1 MRKTVF
7 RYFFDFLDGQEK
19 WLNQM
24 AAQGYRL
31 IKCGKAWY
39 TFETCQP
46 GEYQYAVDFVADK
59 GYKDSRDYRAFLESM
74 GYRTFYKNINLNF
87 SIGKVKWRPWAKAS
101 GQITTS
107 PGTFNKELLIIEK
120 KNDGTPF
127 ELHTDLQDRLSVYRT
142 IRNALLWSMPMM
154 LILLGISFV
163 PGLAANDAATCD
175 SVTWLLVALRIMLTG
190 LVVFYGIMTVRIA
203 RIARRLKEESRTHE

>member
-120 KNDGTPF
+120 KPLPVTP
-127 ELHTDLQDRLSVYRT
+127 LPGCWWRSGSCSL
-142 IRNALLWSMPMM
+142 AWS
-154 LILLGISFV
+154 SFMV
-163 PGLAANDAATCD
+163 L
-175 SVTWLLVALRIMLTG
+175 
-190 LVVFYGIMTVRIA
+190 
-203 RIARRLKEESRTHE
+203 